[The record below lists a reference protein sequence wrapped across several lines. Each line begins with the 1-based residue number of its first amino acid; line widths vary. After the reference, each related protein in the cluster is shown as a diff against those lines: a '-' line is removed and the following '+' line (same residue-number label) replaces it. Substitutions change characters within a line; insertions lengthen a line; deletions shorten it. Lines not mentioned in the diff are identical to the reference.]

1 MQKHF
6 TTKIQVNN
14 IRITLTKKKMT
25 AYGGFTLMA
34 AFFTRIHLR
43 QALEKIIPIH
53 ELSPNSIGIY
63 GKLIGYIAMVF
74 AGADRF
80 SHLLYLGHKEV
91 IAAIFGAKRLP
102 RASTTVTRLF
112 GKLKKLKEVETMSH
126 TLWHYL
132 KTLIPWNIIKED
144 WLTFDSTVLERYGEQ
159 EEAKKGYNPQKKG
172 RPSHNP
178 LIAFLNRSRY
188 VIHLWNRSG
197 NVASWNNIEGFFTS
211 AYERVHDLI
220 KVSGVIADS
229 GFYVKQSIELLEEK
243 ELTYIIAVRLY
254 RPLQRKVYSITDW
267 KEITKGIWVAEFSFS
282 HLGWKKERRYVVV
295 RQDIIRRKKAMGKSL
310 PLFKDEYSKLPLW
323 CMDYQLS

>member
-6 TTKIQVNN
+6 TAKIQVNN

-34 AFFTRIHLR
+34 AFFTRIYLK

-80 SHLLYLGHKEV
+80 SHLLYLGHEEV

-132 KTLIPWNIIKED
+132 KTLIPWNVIKED

-159 EEAKKGYNPQKKG
+159 EGAKIRVQSTEKG
-172 RPSHNP
+172 PSE
-178 LIAFLNRSRY
+178 S
-188 VIHLWNRSG
+188 
-197 NVASWNNIEGFFTS
+197 
-211 AYERVHDLI
+211 
-220 KVSGVIADS
+220 
-229 GFYVKQSIELLEEK
+229 
-243 ELTYIIAVRLY
+243 
-254 RPLQRKVYSITDW
+254 
-267 KEITKGIWVAEFSFS
+267 
-282 HLGWKKERRYVVV
+282 
-295 RQDIIRRKKAMGKSL
+295 
-310 PLFKDEYSKLPLW
+310 
-323 CMDYQLS
+323 